1 MSKHRIAYTRVAL
14 MPYWVGIAFDE
25 KSFQNELKELGI
37 KEPVCF
43 VKKDATALTLGSS
56 HGLTIIITLDIK
68 EARKRKLVE
77 VIGLLVHECV
87 HAWQSICR
95 EMGEDA
101 PGREVEA
108 YAVQCLS
115 QWAVGQ
121 FLEAKCKKAGR
132 A

>member
-25 KSFQNELKELGI
+25 KSFQAELKALGI
-37 KEPVCF
+37 KEPVYF
-43 VKKDATALTLGSS
+43 VKKDATAHTLESS
-56 HGLTIIITLDIK
+56 LGLTIIITLPLT
-68 EARKRKLVE
+68 EAKKRDLVE

-87 HAWQSICR
+87 HAWQSMCL
-95 EMGEDA
+95 EMGEDK

-115 QWAVGQ
+115 QWAIGQ
-121 FLEAKCKKAGR
+121 FLKAKRKKAGR